1 MLPLEPSSVV
11 PAGREVSFD
20 AVANSLVLMDG
31 FAWRL
36 IPMVV
41 ILFISQHTFIL
52 NTEEAHSC

>member
-41 ILFISQHTFIL
+41 TLIL

>member
-36 IPMVV
+36 IPMVGT
-41 ILFISQHTFIL
+41 LIL